1 MDEKRKEEFEKKF
14 YEDLRNIQRKAAEMD
29 AALTAAEERKE
40 FAKMVEE
47 ERAKQDAKKRTF
59 ANPQNADEADGEL
72 PTLEQLANGGTL
84 LRSNSEKWKTR
95 EEILEDGT
103 LIEKL
108 RLYFSSGDLDG
119 YFGTKGKLT
128 KAEIAK
134 IAASVRTKEDRAL
147 VEECTRENRA
157 VLRYGEKMRFAFKCF
172 QVTYSMLAMLLNKL
186 ESYKKRAEEYTQLY
200 NSIKNHVGSV
210 ADEAF
215 TAAVL
220 KNVVKDSVKGAMFD
234 GATLYFDEATTS
246 FKVKVDG
253 KGGLY
258 SKIQKEAKTAT
269 EDLRIFKA
277 YSVVIEKFIT
287 EEATLTFLPTSIQ
300 MSIENAE
307 EERYARYL
315 VKNLSY
321 FRSELNRRKE
331 EGETITPEE
340 EKMAVIPDY
349 YEVEPL
355 EIMYKSCQ
363 KLIKQLM

>member
-1 MDEKRKEEFEKKF
+1 MNSEERKKKLEEQLSKT
-14 YEDLRNIQRKAAEMD
+14 RQRGAELE
-29 AALTAAEERKE
+29 AALQMQKERKE
-40 FAKMVEE
+40 FAKMVAE
-47 ERAKQDAKKRTF
+47 ERARQDAKKRTF
-59 ANPQNADEADGEL
+59 ANAQNAEEAEGIL
-72 PTLEQLANGGTL
+72 PTLEELANGGTL
-84 LRSNSEKWKTR
+84 LRSDSGKWKTS

-108 RLYFSSGDLDG
+108 RLYFSSGDLGG
-119 YFGTKGKLT
+119 YFGTKGLSK
-128 KAEIAK
+128 KQVAK

-147 VEECTRENRA
+147 VEECTKEYGA
-157 VLRYGEKMRFAFKCF
+157 VLRYGEKMRFAFKSF
-172 QVTYSMLAMLLNKL
+172 QATYSLLAMLLNKW
-186 ESYKKRAEEYTQLY
+186 ESYERRAEDYTQLY
-200 NSIKNHVGSV
+200 NSIKNHVGSL

-220 KNVVKDSVKGAMFD
+220 KNVVRDCIKGAKFD
-234 GATLYFDEATTS
+234 GATLYFDEAITS

-258 SKIQKEAKTAT
+258 SQIQEEAKMAT
-269 EDLRIFKA
+269 EDMRIFKA
-277 YSVVIEKFIT
+277 YAVVIDKFIA
-287 EEATLTFLPTSIQ
+287 EEATLSFFPISIQ
-300 MSIENAE
+300 MSLENAE
-307 EERYARYL
+307 EERYTRYL

-340 EKMAVIPDY
+340 EQKAVIPDF

-355 EIMYKSCQ
+355 EMMYKSCQ